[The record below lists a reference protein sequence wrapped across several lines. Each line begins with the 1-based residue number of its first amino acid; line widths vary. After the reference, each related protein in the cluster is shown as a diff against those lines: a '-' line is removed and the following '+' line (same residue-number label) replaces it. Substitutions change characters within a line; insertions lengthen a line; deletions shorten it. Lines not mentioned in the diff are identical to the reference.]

1 MKRVD
6 INHPAI
12 KEMISRR
19 CDGDPSYVA
28 GVRAFLTEGGTPPEG
43 SIAYKGYR
51 DAHDMTSY
59 LSGILA
65 DLRAD
70 EYAEENKASRLRAI
84 ERENVHRAPQTPAE
98 RPQLAQEIKTKHSRA
113 MRL

>member
-19 CDGDPSYVA
+19 SDGDPSYVA
-28 GVRAFLTEGGTPPEG
+28 GVRAFLTEGGKPPEG
-43 SIAYKGYR
+43 TIAYKGYL
-51 DAHDMTSY
+51 DAHDMTAY

-70 EYAEENKASRLRAI
+70 EWVEESREFGRRFVGLGNIPPAL
-84 ERENVHRAPQTPAE
+84 QTPAE
-98 RPQLAQEIKTKHSRA
+98 RPQLAQEIKVKQNRSI
-113 MRL
+113 RL

>member
-6 INHPAI
+6 ISHPAI
-12 KEMISRR
+12 KEMITRR
-19 CDGDPSYVA
+19 SDGDP
-28 GVRAFLTEGGTPPEG
+28 RPPEG
-43 SIAYKGYR
+43 TVAYKGYL
-51 DAHDMTSY
+51 DAHDMSAY

-70 EYAEENKASRLRAI
+70 EWAEESMVFARRFVGW
-84 ERENVHRAPQTPAE
+84 ENIRPAPQTPAE
-98 RPQLAQEIKTKHSRA
+98 RPQVAQELKVKQSRA